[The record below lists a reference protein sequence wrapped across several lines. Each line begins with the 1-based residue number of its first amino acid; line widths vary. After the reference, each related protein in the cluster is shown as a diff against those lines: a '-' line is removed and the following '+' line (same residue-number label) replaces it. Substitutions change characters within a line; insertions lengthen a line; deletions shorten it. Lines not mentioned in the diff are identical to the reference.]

1 MDLLGLAAFTG
12 ALVVAA
18 ASPGPTVVALVARVV
33 ARGPRGLAGLIAG
46 LVLGD
51 VVWLGA
57 AVLGAAKLATEA
69 HWAFVI
75 LKWAGAAYLLW
86 LAIGLWRAR
95 GDASGSETPG
105 GEAPSGEAPR
115 RGLAGGV
122 LGGLAMTLSN
132 PKVMLFYLALV
143 PNLFDLSAVD
153 TLAFLEMAGII
164 VVVLAAV
171 LLGYVAAAARVR
183 RLFATPRTV
192 RLINRIGGTVMAGA
206 AAAIA
211 TRS

>member
-1 MDLLGLAAFTG
+1 VDLVGLAAFTG
-12 ALVVAA
+12 ALVVAV

-33 ARGPRGLAGLIAG
+33 ARGPRGLSGLIAG

-51 VVWLGA
+51 VLWLAA

-95 GDASGSETPG
+95 GDA
-105 GEAPSGEAPR
+105 APAEVR
-115 RGLAGGV
+115 RRSLAGGI

-143 PNLFDLSAVD
+143 PNLFDLTAVD
-153 TLAFLEMAGII
+153 MLAFLEMAGII
-164 VVVLAAV
+164 VVVLSAV
-171 LLGYVAAAARVR
+171 LLGYVAAAARVG
-183 RLFATPRTV
+183 RLFATPRAV
-192 RLINRIGGTVMAGA
+192 RIINRIGGTVMAGA

>member
-1 MDLLGLAAFTG
+1 MDLVGLAAFTG
-12 ALVVAA
+12 ALLVAA

-33 ARGPRGLAGLIAG
+33 ARGPHGLGGPIAG

-57 AVLGAAKLATEA
+57 AVLGAAQLASEA

-86 LAIGLWRAR
+86 LAVGLWRAR
-95 GDASGSETPG
+95 ADETP
-105 GEAPSGEAPR
+105 AAAPR
-115 RGLAGGV
+115 RTLAGGL

-143 PNLFDLSAVD
+143 PNLFDLTAVD

-164 VVVLAAV
+164 VVVLGAV
-171 LLGYVAAAARVR
+171 MIGYVAAAARVR
-183 RLFATPRTV
+183 RLFATPRAV
-192 RLINRIGGTVMAGA
+192 RIINRVGGTVMAGA